1 MQAATPGRGLV
12 AEDACG
18 AIQFFPA
25 AEVIRALSMA
35 AEALSCKGSWRWA
48 CRASAA
54 SASHPLT
61 SFCAG
66 AALEARERELAAAWG
81 RSEALEEQLA
91 RAEAER
97 AELANSLR
105 RAEHALQQV
114 AAWLHA
120 HSMTIVQAH
129 LLLHYWSLQY
139 LLRGH
144 CGRALRALFRVNQA
158 VPFCACHACAH
169 VHWIAQLAALCSL
182 AAM

>member
-1 MQAATPGRGLV
+1 MQAATPRRGLV

-120 HSMTIVQAH
+120 HSMVVVQA
-129 LLLHYWSLQY
+129 LVLLHLCRLRN
-139 LLRGH
+139 LLCVL
-144 CGRALRALFRVNQA
+144 CGRALRALFKVTKQCLVA
-158 VPFCACHACAH
+158 PVTH
-169 VHWIAQLAALCSL
+169 VH
-182 AAM
+182 MDTG

>member
-1 MQAATPGRGLV
+1 V

-48 CRASAA
+48 CRVSAA